1 MKVIIEPK
9 AKKYIKSKGEDSIKL
24 WLDGC
29 GSWGPSEPSPSVEV
43 GKPEDDVIED
53 FDLYEVDGINAYVD
67 VGVLTKNDELIVKHA
82 KVLFKERLVV
92 EGMAF

>member
-29 GSWGPSEPSPSVEV
+29 GS
-43 GKPEDDVIED
+43 
-53 FDLYEVDGINAYVD
+53 
-67 VGVLTKNDELIVKHA
+67 
-82 KVLFKERLVV
+82 
-92 EGMAF
+92 

>member
-1 MKVIIEPK
+1 M
-9 AKKYIKSKGEDSIKL
+9 
-24 WLDGC
+24 
-29 GSWGPSEPSPSVEV
+29 

-53 FDLYEVDGINAYVD
+53 FDLYQVDGINAYVD
-67 VGVLTKNDELIVKHA
+67 VGVLTKNDELIIKHA